1 MSLMG
6 YVIGIRLIV
15 IARHN
20 VFVVHLRWVRV
31 MCVTAIF
38 MILAVAVYLE
48 AAAVLWFRGNQ
59 ISI

>member
-20 VFVVHLRWVRV
+20 VFVVCLRWVQV
-31 MCVTAIF
+31 TCVTAIF
-38 MILAVAVYLE
+38 MISAAAAYLE
-48 AAAVLWFRGNQ
+48 AAAALWFRGNQ